1 MTGVNTDRLTG
12 TADRSAE
19 VEAAAPSNVFPQ
31 PLAIGAADRAA
42 SLHQVP
48 CALWLT
54 GLPGAG
60 KSTIAR
66 GVDTELHRRGLHAY
80 MLDGDRVRR
89 GLSRDLGFS
98 DADRVENVRRI
109 AEVASLMVDAGLI
122 VICALI
128 SPFRADRQLARSLF
142 EPGRFIEV
150 FVDAPPAVAE
160 ARDPKGLYARAR
172 RGEIANFTGVDS
184 PYEPPESPEVK
195 LDTTAG
201 GPGHS
206 VTELVAQ
213 IERLGLVPTEMS
225 SRSE

>member
-1 MTGVNTDRLTG
+1 VNADRVNGATDR
-12 TADRSAE
+12 SSEAE
-19 VEAAAPSNVFPQ
+19 VAPPANVCAQ
-31 PLAIGAADRAA
+31 ALAVGASDRAA
-42 SLHQVP
+42 SLKQVA

-60 KSTIAR
+60 KSTIGR
-66 GVDTELHRRGLHAY
+66 GIDAELHRRDLHAY

-98 DADRVENVRRI
+98 DADRVENVRRV

-150 FVDAPPAVAE
+150 FVDAPLAVAE

-172 RGEIANFTGVDS
+172 RGEIRNFTGVDS
-184 PYEPPESPEVK
+184 PYEPPESPEVH
-195 LDTTAG
+195 LDTSASR
-201 GPGHS
+201 PDHS
-206 VTELVAQ
+206 VSELVARMEQ
-213 IERLGLVPTEMS
+213 LGLVSTDLS
-225 SRSE
+225 SRSD